1 MNLEDKDID
10 TIHDEDELIEH
21 FRFIVDKGQSPL
33 RIDKFLTEKIPNV
46 SRNKIQ
52 QAATAENILVNDK
65 VVKSNYKIKGND
77 IIRVVMPEPKWDY
90 TVQPENIPLDIIYED
105 DDIMVI
111 NKPAGMVCHPGHGNY
126 TGTLVNALLWHCKDL
141 PNVNGDIRPGLV
153 HRIDRYTSGLM
164 VIGKTEL
171 ALNHLAKQFFD
182 RTIDRKYI
190 ALAWGDVDED
200 KGRIEGNIARN
211 PNNRKIFYVDV
222 DGLEGK
228 PAATNYEVIKRY
240 SFVTL
245 VECKLETGRTHQ
257 IRVHLKYIGHT
268 IFGDVIYGGDQI
280 RKGTVYTKYKQF
292 IDNCLQLMPHQAL
305 HAKSLGF
312 IHPTNKQ
319 KMYFEQALPE
329 NFTQLLEKWD
339 RYSGSLQNQ
348 AES

>member
-1 MNLEDKDID
+1 MNIEDKDID
-10 TIHDEDELIEH
+10 AIHDEDELIEH
-21 FRFIVDKGQSPL
+21 FRFIVDKGQSPI

-52 QAATAENILVNDK
+52 QAATAENILVNEK
-65 VVKSNYKIKGND
+65 PVKSNYKIKGND

-90 TVQPENIPLDIIYED
+90 TVQPEDIPLDIIYED

-111 NKPAGMVCHPGHGNY
+111 NKAAGMVCHPGHGNY
-126 TGTLVNALLWHCKDL
+126 SGTLVNALLWHCKDL
-141 PNVNGDIRPGLV
+141 PNVNRDIRPGLV
-153 HRIDRYTSGLM
+153 HRIDRFTSGLM
-164 VIGKTEL
+164 VVGKTEL

-190 ALAWGDVDED
+190 ALAWGDIEED

-211 PNNRKIFYVDV
+211 PHNRKVFYVDT
-222 DGLEGK
+222 DGIEGK
-228 PAATNYEVIKRY
+228 HAVTNYQVIKRY

-268 IFGDVIYGGDQI
+268 IFGDVVYGGDQI
-280 RKGTVYTKYKQF
+280 RKGTIYTKYKQF
-292 IDNCLQLMPHQAL
+292 IDNCFTLMPQQAL

-312 IHPTNKQ
+312 IHPTTKE

-329 NFTQLLEKWD
+329 NFEQVLEKWE
-339 RYSGSLQNQ
+339 RYSGNLQSQIEN
-348 AES
+348 